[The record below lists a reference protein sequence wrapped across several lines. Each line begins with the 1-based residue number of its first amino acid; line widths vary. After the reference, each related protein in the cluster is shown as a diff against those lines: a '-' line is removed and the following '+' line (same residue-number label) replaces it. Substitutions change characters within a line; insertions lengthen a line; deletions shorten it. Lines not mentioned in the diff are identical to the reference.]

1 MSIGS
6 AGFIYEIVAILG
18 YLSFGKDV
26 LGNIILE
33 CRFFII
39 IIIIFLVY

>member
-6 AGFIYEIVAILG
+6 AAFIYEGIGILG

-33 CRFFII
+33 CK
-39 IIIIFLVY
+39 